1 MAHEDFG
8 TKIRIALNSYLTHE
22 PTPTETEANKVTAA
36 KKAAIDAE
44 IAGRQ
49 LCVEA
54 RRDRDL
60 IIAEADADAVE
71 RRLAF
76 TKKYG
81 VYELNHYWYPGSI
94 DVSMPFDYYATKSF
108 YLDGFAGFSSG
119 AFEGFRKSENVS
131 LGTNSAYILD
141 NLSTQHMASPFP
153 PATNG
158 AWDAFNPLNANIAS
172 VQKKKAN
179 LLYDFDVA
187 NYYELYVEAVT
198 AEFRKEEVAAL
209 NVARM
214 EYADG
219 LASETALK
227 NAILTARGTA
237 LSSYVTALENADST
251 SNVLTFSSSL
261 LNSSSAYGS
270 SMASAYGDR
279 QIGTRMNEID
289 KAWRRQCKL

>member
-1 MAHEDFG
+1 MLDFLCLG
-8 TKIRIALNSYLTHE
+8 VAFSTDRRRGIVVNKTTQTSLENADCTS

-119 AFEGFRKSENVS
+119 AFEGFKKSENVS

-237 LSSYVTALENADST
+237 PEFVVGVRLVHGERVRRSADRNA
-251 SNVLTFSSSL
+251 
-261 LNSSSAYGS
+261 
-270 SMASAYGDR
+270 
-279 QIGTRMNEID
+279 NE
-289 KAWRRQCKL
+289 